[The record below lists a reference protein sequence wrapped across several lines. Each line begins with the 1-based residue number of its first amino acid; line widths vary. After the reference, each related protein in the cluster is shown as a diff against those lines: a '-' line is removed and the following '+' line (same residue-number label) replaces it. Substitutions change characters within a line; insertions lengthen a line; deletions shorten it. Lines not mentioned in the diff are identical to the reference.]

1 MEKQFDS
8 LSSYISLAK
17 KTISKFAP
25 KFYNGLAADMLS
37 NEDAISDIATALM
50 QADWKFD
57 SERVGPTGLKKTKYS
72 YRNQCVIWAIKT
84 YVTQR
89 YKKKPKSS
97 LDFEIGDND
106 TLSQTIADESSLDPL
121 DILIQKESEENLKT
135 NIAEIL
141 DSSVLNKKQR
151 AQIKLYY
158 YDNHTL
164 SEIGAKYGVSREAIR
179 QNIKRGIQNIQK
191 LENAIS

>member
-106 TLSQTIADESSLDPL
+106 TLAQTIADESSLDPL
-121 DILIQKESEENLKT
+121 DILIQKESEENLRN
-135 NIAEIL
+135 NIEEIL
-141 DSSVLNKKQR
+141 NSSVLNKKQR
-151 AQIKLYY
+151 AQIKMYY
-158 YDNHTL
+158 YDNYTL
-164 SEIGAKYGVSREAIR
+164 SEIGAKFGVSREAIR
-179 QNIKRGIQNIQK
+179 QNIKRGIQNIKK

>member
-37 NEDAISDIATALM
+37 NEDAISEIATALM

-84 YVTQR
+84 YVTQK

-97 LDFEIGDND
+97 LDFEIGDKD
-106 TLSQTIADESSLDPL
+106 TLSQTIADEKLPNPL
-121 DILIQKESEENLKT
+121 DILIKKESEENLKN
-135 NIAEIL
+135 NISEIL
-141 DSSVLNKKQR
+141 DSAVLNNKQR
-151 AQIKLYY
+151 AQIRMYY
-158 YDNHTL
+158 YDNYTL
-164 SEIGAKYGVSREAIR
+164 SEIGEKYGVSREAVR

>member
-1 MEKQFDS
+1 MEKKFDS

-158 YDNHTL
+158 YDNYTL

-191 LENAIS
+191 LENAIP

>member
-37 NEDAISDIATALM
+37 NEDAISEIATSLM

-57 SERVGPTGLKKTKYS
+57 AERVGPTGLKKTKYS

-84 YVTQR
+84 YVTQK
-89 YKKKPKSS
+89 YKKKPNSS

-106 TLSQTIADESSLDPL
+106 TLAQTIADESSLDPL
-121 DILIQKESEENLKT
+121 DILIQKESEENLRN
-135 NIAEIL
+135 NIEEIL
-141 DSSVLNKKQR
+141 NSSVLNKKQR
-151 AQIKLYY
+151 AQIKMYY
-158 YDNHTL
+158 YDNYTL
-164 SEIGAKYGVSREAIR
+164 SEIGAKFGVSREAIR
-179 QNIKRGIQNIQK
+179 QNIKRGIQNIKK